1 MPGGLLTDLYELNMA
16 ASYLRRSMT
25 AEATFSLF
33 VRDLPEDRGFLIA
46 AGLEDSLT
54 FLETFS
60 FSEEELSWLAA
71 SQGYDNQTLFAFRRL
86 RFTGDVWAVPE
97 GTPVFAGEPLLE
109 LTAPIAEA
117 QLAETVML
125 NHLTFQTAIATKAA
139 RCVLAAGGA
148 RLIDFS
154 FRRTQG
160 IDAGLAV
167 ARASAIAGF
176 AATSNTEAARRYGLI
191 ASGTMAHSFVE
202 AFGSERGAFSAF
214 AEDFPGNAIFLVDTY
229 QTEGGIRAAI
239 DVARQL
245 SLVGLVGVRLD
256 SGDLAQQAVVA
267 RRLLDEAGLDH
278 ATIVASGGLDEYAI
292 ADLVAA
298 GAPIDAYG
306 VGTKMGVSADAPY
319 LDTAFKLVDYGG
331 RPVMKLSKAKA
342 TLPGA
347 KQVFRG
353 SGGDTIGLRNES
365 LPSGCEPLLLP
376 VMRQGRRLGRREP
389 IAEATL
395 RCASGLS
402 RLPQAA
408 LVLRAPEQVPVSTS
422 ARLQRLRHRVEYQ
435 LRRGIRRETA

>member
-25 AEATFSLF
+25 ATATFSLF
-33 VRDLPEDRGFLIA
+33 VRRLPQDRGFLVA
-46 AGLEDSLT
+46 AGLEDCLT

-60 FSEEELSWLAA
+60 FSEEDLTWLA
-71 SQGYDNQTLFAFRRL
+71 SRLGYDSQTLAAFRRL
-86 RFTGDVWAVPE
+86 RFSGDAWAVPE

-109 LTAPIAEA
+109 LTAPVAEA

-139 RCVLAAGGA
+139 RCVLAARDA

-160 IDAGLAV
+160 IEAGIAV

-176 AATSNTEAARRYGLI
+176 AATSNTEAARRHGLI

-202 AFGSERGAFSAF
+202 AFGSERDAFSAF

-229 QTEGGIRAAI
+229 ETEGGIRAAI
-239 DVARQL
+239 DVVRQL
-245 SLVGLVGVRLD
+245 SLAGLVGVRLD
-256 SGDLAQQAVVA
+256 SGDLAEQAFLA
-267 RRLLDEAGLDH
+267 RRLLDEAGLGQ
-278 ATIVASGGLDEYAI
+278 AIIVASGGLDEYAI
-292 ADLVAA
+292 AGLVAA
-298 GAPIDAYG
+298 GAPINAYG

-331 RPVMKLSKAKA
+331 RPVMKLSEAKA

-347 KQVFRG
+347 KQVFR
-353 SGGDTIGLRNES
+353 SPAGDIIGLRNES
-365 LPSGCEPLLLP
+365 PPPGYEPLLLP
-376 VMRQGRRLGRREP
+376 VMRQGRRLGPPEP
-389 IAEATL
+389 ITEATR
-395 RCASGLS
+395 RCASCLN
-402 RLPQAA
+402 RLPRGSLA
-408 LVLRAPEQVPVSTS
+408 LREPEQVSVTIS
-422 ARLQRLRHRVEYQ
+422 ARLERLRRHVEYQ
-435 LRRGIRRETA
+435 LRRQPQ